1 VGRVVA
7 AFDRGKFRALL
18 VATLVGLLIGPREGV
33 AAPPV
38 AKPQAAARV
47 LPAFEVPLVLRAR
60 VAVLTTL
67 GLVWF
72 FFLGAALGSY
82 LNVVVYRLP
91 RGRSSGIATSR
102 CPKCDHAIRPYD
114 NIPVIGWLM
123 LRGKCRDCHA
133 PISPR
138 YVLVELLMGALFVGL
153 LCVEVFSG
161 GANLPVREIRTYGS
175 QPWIDHFGEFDL
187 IGIFAYHALLLWVLV
202 GWLLFRVDR
211 VAVHYQFVRFAVVTG
226 SAFPMVWSHL
236 RPVHFQ
242 HFEKSQSGF
251 FVGVADGL
259 VGMAAGLLIAWF
271 VINACTYLQG
281 RMRAPA
287 SSLIASEIGTPLI
300 FAGIFLGW
308 QAVFS
313 VGILTAWW
321 LCLGKFARL
330 TWPQI
335 SRWPLVTAVLLAV
348 CTQLVA
354 WRWLAGV
361 AWWPGPASSLIQAVV
376 VTIFAIAAATI
387 VGWSV
392 PQRRKTRSRVTE
404 VAV

>member
-1 VGRVVA
+1 MAALVVGMVW
-7 AFDRGKFRALL
+7 
-18 VATLVGLLIGPREGV
+18 PRLAE
-33 AAPPV
+33 AAPLV
-38 AKPQAAARV
+38 AKPQAAVRS
-47 LPAFEVPLVLRAR
+47 LPVFEVPLVLRAR
-60 VAVLTTL
+60 VVVLTAL
-67 GLVWF
+67 GVVWF

-138 YVLVELLMGALFVGL
+138 YVLVELLMGLLFVGL

-161 GANLPVREIRTYGS
+161 GANLPVREVRTYGS

-187 IGIFAYHALLLWVLV
+187 IGIFAYHALLLWLLV

-211 VAVHYQFVRFAVVTG
+211 VVVPYQFVRFAVITG
-226 SAFPMVWSHL
+226 LAFPMVWPHL

-242 HFEKSQSGF
+242 HFEKSQIGF
-251 FVGVADGL
+251 FVGLADGL
-259 VGMAAGLLIAWF
+259 VGMVAGLFVAWL
-271 VINACTYLQG
+271 VINACNFVRDRLL
-281 RMRAPA
+281 APGSHLA
-287 SSLIASEIGTPLI
+287 AGEVGPPLI
-300 FAGIFLGW
+300 FVGIFLGW
-308 QAVFS
+308 QAAFS
-313 VGILTAWW
+313 LGILSVWW
-321 LCLGKFARL
+321 ICLGRFARL

-335 SRWPLVTAVLLAV
+335 ARWPLVTTVLLAV
-348 CTQLVA
+348 CAQLVA

-361 AWWPGPASSLIQAVV
+361 TWWPGPASSLIQSVV
-376 VTIFAIAAATI
+376 VTVLSMAAATI

-392 PQRRKTRSRVTE
+392 PHRRKSSSGVSQI
-404 VAV
+404 AV